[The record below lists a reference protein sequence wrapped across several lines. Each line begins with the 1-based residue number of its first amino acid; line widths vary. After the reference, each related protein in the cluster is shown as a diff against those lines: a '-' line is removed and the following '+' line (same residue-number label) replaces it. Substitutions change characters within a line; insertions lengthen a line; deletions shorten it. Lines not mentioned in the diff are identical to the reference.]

1 MKATASL
8 LLTFSIFSLFFIA
21 CSKEDRG
28 SSTSVVTVADV
39 GGNPDGVTVSD
50 AGNIYITDIVSGEI
64 KKVNDD
70 GTVEIIADLGESSQ
84 PDGITAVTDANG
96 NDILYVALIGEEGTD
111 DGKIVKIDTSTS
123 SPTIEEYINT
133 TLIDP
138 SGIAADKAGNLY
150 VADESGELYKIDND
164 KNIVHIDPVS
174 FGVDLEK
181 PHGLTLITNSDNII
195 TLYVTDQGSNSNNI
209 VEIIYSTESD
219 SVISA
224 IEFTPDTTGGFQ
236 DGLLND
242 AKFKSPHGITT
253 DKNGA
258 IFVAD
263 EDNNRIAIITP
274 GGNVVNFAGTG
285 SAGDADGKADSAQFK
300 NPRGM
305 ATLPNGDVLICDYGN
320 GKVKK
325 IVRD

>member
-96 NDILYVALIGEEGTD
+96 NDILYVALIGTEGTN
-111 DGKIVKIDTSTS
+111 DGKIVKIDTSQNPIT
-123 SPTIEEYINT
+123 PEDYCTGLT
-133 TLIDP
+133 DP
-138 SGIAADKAGNLY
+138 SGIAADTEGNLY
-150 VADESGELYKIDND
+150 VADESGVIYKIDSPES
-164 KNIVHIDPVS
+164 KFEIDLT
-174 FGVDLEK
+174 GLVDLEK
-181 PHGLTLITNSDNII
+181 PHGLTITSNDDRII
-195 TLYVTDQGSNSNNI
+195 LYTTDQSSTSNNI
-209 VEIIYSTESD
+209 VEITLKSPSD
-219 SVISA
+219 ATVQSA
-224 IEFTPDTTGGFQ
+224 QELTPEEPE
-236 DGLLND
+236 